1 MAYLARIDR
10 IFGNGTYVVHRAG
23 GRWLTREIPFSVLDL
38 LRDVLLNS
46 AVNHRPL
53 RLVFENEAAI
63 QEFFT
68 EKSSEFEGL
77 RKFIPMVRR
86 HGDYLVTTDAEI
98 RARALRDGT
107 RTIRSQ
113 ATWHE
118 DLQGL
123 RVSTEGRAATEFSAL
138 KHAAHTW
145 NWCPAAAMNE
155 ASYAFHMERHLE
167 YWTQLEAAAVRKPH
181 TLVGSTVRISGNK
194 ELPIS
199 VNISVTGMVILVPDD
214 PQWPTLR
221 IMLRDGKSHLAH
233 LGNNPGGD
241 YPGTL
246 YREGR
251 PGIPACCQDAKE
263 RSLMDRVI
271 PLDVLSATR
280 IPQNGLVQP

>member
-10 IFGNGTYVVHRAG
+10 IFGNGTYVVHRTDD
-23 GRWLTREIPFSVLDL
+23 RWLTREIPFPVKDL
-38 LRDVLLNS
+38 LGVVLLNS
-46 AVNHRPL
+46 SANHRPL

-63 QEFFT
+63 QEFLSENT
-68 EKSSEFEGL
+68 PEFEGL
-77 RKFIPMVRR
+77 RKFIPMARR

-113 ATWHE
+113 NSWHE

-123 RVSTEGRAATEFSAL
+123 KVSTEGRAATEFSAM

-145 NWCPAAAMNE
+145 TWCPAAAMND
-155 ASYAFHMERHLE
+155 ASYAFHMERRLE

-181 TLVGSTVRISGNK
+181 TLVGATVRISGNK

-199 VNISVTGMVILVPDD
+199 VNTSVTGMAILVPDD

-221 IMLRDGKSHLAH
+221 IMLREGKSHLAH
-233 LGNNPGGD
+233 LGNNPGGE

-246 YREGR
+246 YREER
-251 PGIPACCQDAKE
+251 PGMPACCQDAKE
-263 RSLMDRVI
+263 RSLTSRVI
-271 PLDVLSATR
+271 PLDVLSATKNL
-280 IPQNGLVQP
+280 QMSMVQP